1 MIADNTIHE
10 GDVLQF
16 LACLPDE
23 CADLIISDPP
33 YSLRKDQEFG
43 EGAFFKT
50 REDWLAWCKLW
61 LLELKR
67 LLKPSGNLFVYAIHH
82 NACFL
87 QEYMYGIGQEPP
99 TDHLE
104 L

>member
-1 MIADNTIHE
+1 MIADHTIHE

-43 EGAFFKT
+43 EGAFFNT
-50 REDWLAWCKLW
+50 REDWLAWRKLW